1 MQSSPSM
8 LVYPPFAENYIR
20 EAAGTDPVTVFHL
33 HQDALMEFYTNISP
47 AKSNYRYAPEK
58 WTIQQVLQHINDT
71 ERVFSY
77 RLLALCRG
85 DSGPLPPFDENQY
98 ASSSAQSKQDW
109 DSTLAEWV
117 SIRKSTEFLI
127 TSIDDANWEK
137 TIQVG
142 DYSISARALGLI
154 ITGHPLHHRTILQ
167 LRYGC

>member
-1 MQSSPSM
+1 MQPSNPK

-20 EAAGTDPVTVFHL
+20 EAAGTDPVAVFQL
-33 HQDALMEFYTNISP
+33 HQDALLHFFTNIPP
-47 AKSNYRYAPEK
+47 AQAHFRYAPEK

-77 RLLALCRG
+77 RLLAISRG
-85 DSGPLPPFDENQY
+85 DAGPLPPFDENQY
-98 ASSSAQSKQDW
+98 AEAASHSKQDW

-117 SIRKSTEFLI
+117 SIRKSTEFLL
-127 TSIDDANWEK
+127 TSIDDEIWGKN
-137 TIQVG
+137 IQVG

-167 LRYGC
+167 SRYGC